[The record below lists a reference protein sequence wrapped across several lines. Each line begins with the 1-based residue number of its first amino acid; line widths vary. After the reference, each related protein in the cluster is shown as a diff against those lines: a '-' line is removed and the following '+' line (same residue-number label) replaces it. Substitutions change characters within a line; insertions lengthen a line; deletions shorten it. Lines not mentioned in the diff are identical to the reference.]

1 VSALGETP
9 FDTGVL
15 IALQYD
21 LPPAIEMQPHLRDEF
36 FATFDHK
43 LGGTP
48 EDGEE

>member
-1 VSALGETP
+1 
-9 FDTGVL
+9 VL

-21 LPPAIEMQPHLRDEF
+21 LSPVIEVQPLFRDEF

-48 EDGEE
+48 EDGEV